1 MRRPLQNNSDPQAS
15 PTTRRWH
22 VLVLAAILLVGASLR
37 IAYLLELRK
46 SPEFT
51 YHSVDAAFHDYWA
64 RGLATGDWTVP
75 DGYADP
81 QIRTTAYLRPPGYPF
96 FLAAVYYVCGTGPWA
111 PRIVQMALG
120 LVNCVLVY
128 LLGRKWIGSTVGL
141 VAAAL
146 MAVYWV
152 FIYFEGK
159 LHAPT
164 LLISLTLCMM
174 YALATWVSRLTWLR
188 ALVTGVLLGLVAV
201 VRPTILPFGAVVI
214 LWALW
219 VIGRESGL
227 RHVVACVAFFALGV
241 VLAVSPVAIRNYLVA
256 RDFVLISSNAGIN
269 LYIGNNE
276 RANGLFVS
284 TIEPF
289 GDFGTCFEYRGLVRA
304 IQRKTGTSLSDSEV
318 SAYFA
323 ARAWDYVAAHPMRTI
338 KLGLKKFL
346 LWWGPNEISHNEIP
360 DFDRRH
366 SGVLHWLVG
375 NFTMVVSLG
384 LLGVLVFF
392 LDVRNQRRAHRTLT
406 VPVRNRRTLALG
418 FLAFVVVYSASFLPF
433 FVTSLYRVPIIPL
446 LLLFAAYGVCRCVE
460 LVRAG
465 NWRWAGALAALGGI
479 LYVVAGRNYSDYQPD
494 PARPH
499 YHLGVVYERAGQL
512 EQAEQEYGAALRI
525 EPDYYLAHYNLG
537 VLLGERGELGQA
549 IAHYQA
555 ALRSRPNHAGAR
567 NNLALTLAAEGD
579 IDEAIRH
586 CRLAVESRPD
596 DADLHNNL
604 AALLSK
610 AGRTPEAV
618 EQYQTAVRLNPDD
631 AEIRRNLAA
640 ALESVGRDEQAL
652 LQYTEAVRIAPHDA
666 DAHIRLGLALAR
678 RGRLAE
684 AIDHYRRV
692 IEARPDHALAHYNLG
707 NALAQQGR
715 DRDALD
721 HFRQAVQLRPE
732 YHVMLDSLA
741 WLLATSRDDQVRN
754 GLESVRLAERACQLV
769 GRDDPKLLDTLAAAY
784 AAAGRFDDA
793 VTTADRAIQA
803 ALSRGDAHYATEIR
817 SRLKRYRSGKSLPQY
832 PPTNPAQ

>member
-1 MRRPLQNNSDPQAS
+1 MRRRLQHSPDAQAS
-15 PTTRRWH
+15 PTAHRWH
-22 VLVLAAILLVGASLR
+22 VLVLLAILVVGASVR

-51 YHSVDAAFHDYWA
+51 YHAVDAAFHDYWA
-64 RGLATGDWTVP
+64 RGLATGDWTAP
-75 DGYADP
+75 EGYADP

-96 FLAAVYYVCGTGPWA
+96 FLAAIYRVFGTGPWA

-120 LVNCVLVY
+120 LVNCLLVY
-128 LLGRKWIGSTVGL
+128 LLGRKWIGPTVGL

-146 MAVYWV
+146 MAVYWA

-174 YALATWVSRLTWLR
+174 YALATWVSKPNWVR
-188 ALVTGVLLGLVAV
+188 ALVAGILLGLVAV

-219 VIGRESGL
+219 AIGRESGP
-227 RHVVACVAFFALGV
+227 RHIVAGVAVFAFGV
-241 VLAVSPVAIRNYLVA
+241 VLAVFPVTIRNYLVA

-269 LYIGNNE
+269 LYVGNNE

-284 TIEPF
+284 TIDPF

-304 IQRKTGTSLSDSEV
+304 VERKVGTSLSDSEV

-323 ARAWDYVAAHPMRTI
+323 ARAWDYMAGHPIRTI
-338 KLGLKKFL
+338 KLGLRKFL

-360 DFDRRH
+360 DFDRKH
-366 SGVLHWLVG
+366 SGVLHWLAG

-384 LLGVLVFF
+384 LLGVLFFF
-392 LDVRNQRRAHRTLT
+392 LDVRNQPRAHGTLT
-406 VPVRNRRTLALG
+406 VAVRNRRTLALG

-465 NWRWAGALAALGGI
+465 RWGWAGVFVALGGG
-479 LYVVAGRNYSDYQPD
+479 LYVVAGHNYIAYQPD

-499 YHLGVVYERAGQL
+499 YHLGVVYERAGRL
-512 EQAEQEYGAALRI
+512 EQAEQEYRAALRI

-537 VLLGERGELGQA
+537 VLLGERGEVEEA
-549 IAHYQA
+549 IAHYRA

-567 NNLALTLAAEGD
+567 NNLALTLAAAGD
-579 IDEAIRH
+579 IDEAIAH
-586 CRLAVESRPD
+586 GRLAVESRPD
-596 DADLHNNL
+596 DADLHNNF
-604 AALLSK
+604 AALLGK
-610 AGRTPEAV
+610 AGRMQEAI
-618 EQYQTAVRLNPDD
+618 EQYQTAVRLNPND

-640 ALESVGRDEQAL
+640 ALESVGSDEQAL
-652 LQYTEAVRIAPHDA
+652 HQYTEAIRIDPHDA
-666 DAHIRLGLALAR
+666 DTHTHLGLALAR
-678 RGRLAE
+678 RGRLPE
-684 AIDHYRRV
+684 AIDHYRRA
-692 IEARPDHALAHYNLG
+692 IEARPDYALAHYNLG

-715 DRDALD
+715 DRDALE
-721 HFRQAVQLRPE
+721 HFHKAVQLRPE
-732 YHVMLDSLA
+732 HYVMLDSLA
-741 WLLATSRDDQVRN
+741 WLLATSRDDQVRD
-754 GLESVRLAERACQLV
+754 GPESVRLAERACQL
-769 GRDDPKLLDTLAAAY
+769 GGQDDPKLLDTLAAAY
-784 AAAGRFDDA
+784 AAVGRFDDA

-803 ALSRGDAHYATEIR
+803 ALSRGDAHYAAEIR
-817 SRLKRYRSGKSLPQY
+817 SRLQRYRSSQPLY
-832 PPTNPAQ
+832 